1 MIDLKARPGTS
12 TKAEIEIIN
21 ISNDAVGDFKPV
33 CWISNA
39 SLHGA
44 WARATVEVASSHVA
58 MLSNPELVID
68 VICAAL
74 QKP

>member
-1 MIDLKARPGTS
+1 MKARPGTS
-12 TKAEIEIIN
+12 PKAEVEIID
-21 ISNDAVGDFKPV
+21 ISNDAGGILSRVLDFQPFV
-33 CWISNA
+33 ARCMGA
-39 SLHGA
+39 S
-44 WARATVEVASSHVA
+44 TVEVASGHVA